1 MSLLEGVFKAFSLI
15 LTLDPNLIRIVLLS
29 LQVSLLAVVF
39 ATLAGVPLGAYLG
52 LKPPERTRFVSK
64 LLYTLMGLPPVV
76 AGLVIYLLISRMGP
90 LGVLGLLYTPTA
102 MIMAQFALAV
112 PIIAAL
118 TMIGIRSRGKEVQ
131 ETARTL
137 GADRILIA
145 WTVVRESRFAI
156 FGAVV
161 TGLGRV
167 IAEVGA
173 VMIVGGNIEGH
184 TRVMTTA
191 IVLETGKGNFELAL
205 GLGLIL
211 LLISFAINS
220 LLYYFREAKS
230 LPGKEIILEVK
241 NLSKV
246 YEKEV
251 LHIDQLSIRK
261 GRIYGIIGPSG
272 AGKSTLLRLVNMLE
286 PPTGGEVYFQGR
298 PISIN
303 VNGRADVAR
312 REMTLVFQKPL
323 LFGTSVEEN
332 VAFGLKARRFAREE
346 IRERVDILLGKV
358 GLREFARRHAATLSG
373 GEAQRVALARAVAF
387 EPALLL
393 LDEPTANLDPSNVEL
408 IERLIMD
415 LNRETAMTIIMVTHN
430 IFQARRIAQEVIF
443 MHEGRIIE
451 AGETEKVFTSPE
463 DSRTRAFVEGLMVY

>member
-1 MSLLEGVFKAFSLI
+1 
-15 LTLDPNLIRIVLLS
+15 VLLS

-220 LLYYFREAKS
+220 LLYYFQGG
-230 LPGKEIILEVK
+230 GK
-241 NLSKV
+241 
-246 YEKEV
+246 
-251 LHIDQLSIRK
+251 
-261 GRIYGIIGPSG
+261 
-272 AGKSTLLRLVNMLE
+272 
-286 PPTGGEVYFQGR
+286 
-298 PISIN
+298 
-303 VNGRADVAR
+303 
-312 REMTLVFQKPL
+312 
-323 LFGTSVEEN
+323 
-332 VAFGLKARRFAREE
+332 
-346 IRERVDILLGKV
+346 DIV
-358 GLREFARRHAATLSG
+358 R
-373 GEAQRVALARAVAF
+373 
-387 EPALLL
+387 
-393 LDEPTANLDPSNVEL
+393 
-408 IERLIMD
+408 
-415 LNRETAMTIIMVTHN
+415 
-430 IFQARRIAQEVIF
+430 
-443 MHEGRIIE
+443 
-451 AGETEKVFTSPE
+451 
-463 DSRTRAFVEGLMVY
+463 

>member
-220 LLYYFREAKS
+220 LLYYFQGG
-230 LPGKEIILEVK
+230 GK
-241 NLSKV
+241 
-246 YEKEV
+246 
-251 LHIDQLSIRK
+251 
-261 GRIYGIIGPSG
+261 
-272 AGKSTLLRLVNMLE
+272 
-286 PPTGGEVYFQGR
+286 
-298 PISIN
+298 
-303 VNGRADVAR
+303 
-312 REMTLVFQKPL
+312 
-323 LFGTSVEEN
+323 
-332 VAFGLKARRFAREE
+332 
-346 IRERVDILLGKV
+346 DIV
-358 GLREFARRHAATLSG
+358 R
-373 GEAQRVALARAVAF
+373 
-387 EPALLL
+387 
-393 LDEPTANLDPSNVEL
+393 
-408 IERLIMD
+408 
-415 LNRETAMTIIMVTHN
+415 
-430 IFQARRIAQEVIF
+430 
-443 MHEGRIIE
+443 
-451 AGETEKVFTSPE
+451 
-463 DSRTRAFVEGLMVY
+463 

>member
-1 MSLLEGVFKAFSLI
+1 MLLLEGIIEAFSLI
-15 LTLDPNLIRIVLLS
+15 FTLDPNLVRIVLLS

-90 LGVLGLLYTPTA
+90 LGFLGLLYSPTA
-102 MIMAQFALAV
+102 MVMAQFALAV

-211 LLISFAINS
+211 LLISFFINS
-220 LLYYFREAKS
+220 LL
-230 LPGKEIILEVK
+230 
-241 NLSKV
+241 
-246 YEKEV
+246 
-251 LHIDQLSIRK
+251 H
-261 GRIYGIIGPSG
+261 
-272 AGKSTLLRLVNMLE
+272 
-286 PPTGGEVYFQGR
+286 YFQG
-298 PISIN
+298 
-303 VNGRADVAR
+303 G
-312 REMTLVFQKPL
+312 
-323 LFGTSVEEN
+323 
-332 VAFGLKARRFAREE
+332 
-346 IRERVDILLGKV
+346 GK
-358 GLREFARRHAATLSG
+358 G
-373 GEAQRVALARAVAF
+373 GVW
-387 EPALLL
+387 
-393 LDEPTANLDPSNVEL
+393 
-408 IERLIMD
+408 
-415 LNRETAMTIIMVTHN
+415 
-430 IFQARRIAQEVIF
+430 
-443 MHEGRIIE
+443 
-451 AGETEKVFTSPE
+451 
-463 DSRTRAFVEGLMVY
+463 

>member
-1 MSLLEGVFKAFSLI
+1 MLLLEGIIEAFSLI
-15 LTLDPNLIRIVLLS
+15 FTLDPNLVRIVLLS

-90 LGVLGLLYTPTA
+90 LGFLGLLYSPTA
-102 MIMAQFALAV
+102 MVMAQFALAV

-118 TMIGIRSRGKEVQ
+118 TMIGIRSKGKEVQ

-137 GADRILIA
+137 GAGRFLTA

-211 LLISFAINS
+211 LLISFFINS
-220 LLYYFREAKS
+220 LL
-230 LPGKEIILEVK
+230 
-241 NLSKV
+241 
-246 YEKEV
+246 
-251 LHIDQLSIRK
+251 H
-261 GRIYGIIGPSG
+261 
-272 AGKSTLLRLVNMLE
+272 
-286 PPTGGEVYFQGR
+286 YFQG
-298 PISIN
+298 
-303 VNGRADVAR
+303 G
-312 REMTLVFQKPL
+312 
-323 LFGTSVEEN
+323 
-332 VAFGLKARRFAREE
+332 
-346 IRERVDILLGKV
+346 GK
-358 GLREFARRHAATLSG
+358 G
-373 GEAQRVALARAVAF
+373 GVW
-387 EPALLL
+387 
-393 LDEPTANLDPSNVEL
+393 
-408 IERLIMD
+408 
-415 LNRETAMTIIMVTHN
+415 
-430 IFQARRIAQEVIF
+430 
-443 MHEGRIIE
+443 
-451 AGETEKVFTSPE
+451 
-463 DSRTRAFVEGLMVY
+463 

>member
-1 MSLLEGVFKAFSLI
+1 MLLLEGIIEAFSLI
-15 LTLDPNLIRIVLLS
+15 FTLDPNLVRIVLLS

-52 LKPPERTRFVSK
+52 LKPPERNRFVSK

-90 LGVLGLLYTPTA
+90 LGFLGLLYTPTA
-102 MIMAQFALAV
+102 MVMAQFALAV

-137 GADRILIA
+137 GADRLLTA

-211 LLISFAINS
+211 LLISFVINS
-220 LLYYFREAKS
+220 LL
-230 LPGKEIILEVK
+230 
-241 NLSKV
+241 
-246 YEKEV
+246 
-251 LHIDQLSIRK
+251 H
-261 GRIYGIIGPSG
+261 
-272 AGKSTLLRLVNMLE
+272 
-286 PPTGGEVYFQGR
+286 YFQG
-298 PISIN
+298 
-303 VNGRADVAR
+303 G
-312 REMTLVFQKPL
+312 
-323 LFGTSVEEN
+323 
-332 VAFGLKARRFAREE
+332 
-346 IRERVDILLGKV
+346 GK
-358 GLREFARRHAATLSG
+358 G
-373 GEAQRVALARAVAF
+373 GVW
-387 EPALLL
+387 
-393 LDEPTANLDPSNVEL
+393 
-408 IERLIMD
+408 
-415 LNRETAMTIIMVTHN
+415 
-430 IFQARRIAQEVIF
+430 
-443 MHEGRIIE
+443 
-451 AGETEKVFTSPE
+451 
-463 DSRTRAFVEGLMVY
+463 

>member
-1 MSLLEGVFKAFSLI
+1 LSLLEGVFKAFSLI

-220 LLYYFREAKS
+220 LLYYF
-230 LPGKEIILEVK
+230 
-241 NLSKV
+241 
-246 YEKEV
+246 
-251 LHIDQLSIRK
+251 Q
-261 GRIYGIIGPSG
+261 
-272 AGKSTLLRLVNMLE
+272 
-286 PPTGGEVYFQGR
+286 GG
-298 PISIN
+298 
-303 VNGRADVAR
+303 
-312 REMTLVFQKPL
+312 
-323 LFGTSVEEN
+323 
-332 VAFGLKARRFAREE
+332 
-346 IRERVDILLGKV
+346 GKV
-358 GLREFARRHAATLSG
+358 IAR
-373 GEAQRVALARAVAF
+373 
-387 EPALLL
+387 
-393 LDEPTANLDPSNVEL
+393 
-408 IERLIMD
+408 
-415 LNRETAMTIIMVTHN
+415 
-430 IFQARRIAQEVIF
+430 
-443 MHEGRIIE
+443 
-451 AGETEKVFTSPE
+451 
-463 DSRTRAFVEGLMVY
+463 

>member
-1 MSLLEGVFKAFSLI
+1 MLLLEGIIEAFSLI
-15 LTLDPNLIRIVLLS
+15 FTLDPNLVRIVLLS

-90 LGVLGLLYTPTA
+90 LGFLGLLYSPTA
-102 MIMAQFALAV
+102 MVVAQFALAV

-118 TMIGIRSRGKEVQ
+118 TMIGIRSKGKEVQ

-137 GADRILIA
+137 GAGRFLTA

-211 LLISFAINS
+211 LLISFFINS
-220 LLYYFREAKS
+220 LL
-230 LPGKEIILEVK
+230 
-241 NLSKV
+241 
-246 YEKEV
+246 
-251 LHIDQLSIRK
+251 H
-261 GRIYGIIGPSG
+261 
-272 AGKSTLLRLVNMLE
+272 
-286 PPTGGEVYFQGR
+286 YFQG
-298 PISIN
+298 
-303 VNGRADVAR
+303 G
-312 REMTLVFQKPL
+312 
-323 LFGTSVEEN
+323 
-332 VAFGLKARRFAREE
+332 
-346 IRERVDILLGKV
+346 GK
-358 GLREFARRHAATLSG
+358 G
-373 GEAQRVALARAVAF
+373 GVW
-387 EPALLL
+387 
-393 LDEPTANLDPSNVEL
+393 
-408 IERLIMD
+408 
-415 LNRETAMTIIMVTHN
+415 
-430 IFQARRIAQEVIF
+430 
-443 MHEGRIIE
+443 
-451 AGETEKVFTSPE
+451 
-463 DSRTRAFVEGLMVY
+463 

>member
-1 MSLLEGVFKAFSLI
+1 LSLLEGVFKAFSLI

-220 LLYYFREAKS
+220 LLYYFQGG
-230 LPGKEIILEVK
+230 GKDI
-241 NLSKV
+241 
-246 YEKEV
+246 
-251 LHIDQLSIRK
+251 
-261 GRIYGIIGPSG
+261 
-272 AGKSTLLRLVNMLE
+272 
-286 PPTGGEVYFQGR
+286 
-298 PISIN
+298 
-303 VNGRADVAR
+303 AR
-312 REMTLVFQKPL
+312 
-323 LFGTSVEEN
+323 
-332 VAFGLKARRFAREE
+332 
-346 IRERVDILLGKV
+346 
-358 GLREFARRHAATLSG
+358 
-373 GEAQRVALARAVAF
+373 
-387 EPALLL
+387 
-393 LDEPTANLDPSNVEL
+393 
-408 IERLIMD
+408 
-415 LNRETAMTIIMVTHN
+415 
-430 IFQARRIAQEVIF
+430 
-443 MHEGRIIE
+443 
-451 AGETEKVFTSPE
+451 
-463 DSRTRAFVEGLMVY
+463 

>member
-220 LLYYFREAKS
+220 LLYYF
-230 LPGKEIILEVK
+230 
-241 NLSKV
+241 
-246 YEKEV
+246 
-251 LHIDQLSIRK
+251 Q
-261 GRIYGIIGPSG
+261 
-272 AGKSTLLRLVNMLE
+272 
-286 PPTGGEVYFQGR
+286 GG
-298 PISIN
+298 
-303 VNGRADVAR
+303 
-312 REMTLVFQKPL
+312 
-323 LFGTSVEEN
+323 
-332 VAFGLKARRFAREE
+332 
-346 IRERVDILLGKV
+346 GKV
-358 GLREFARRHAATLSG
+358 IAR
-373 GEAQRVALARAVAF
+373 
-387 EPALLL
+387 
-393 LDEPTANLDPSNVEL
+393 
-408 IERLIMD
+408 
-415 LNRETAMTIIMVTHN
+415 
-430 IFQARRIAQEVIF
+430 
-443 MHEGRIIE
+443 
-451 AGETEKVFTSPE
+451 
-463 DSRTRAFVEGLMVY
+463 

>member
-1 MSLLEGVFKAFSLI
+1 M

-220 LLYYFREAKS
+220 LLYYFQGG
-230 LPGKEIILEVK
+230 GK
-241 NLSKV
+241 
-246 YEKEV
+246 
-251 LHIDQLSIRK
+251 
-261 GRIYGIIGPSG
+261 
-272 AGKSTLLRLVNMLE
+272 
-286 PPTGGEVYFQGR
+286 
-298 PISIN
+298 
-303 VNGRADVAR
+303 
-312 REMTLVFQKPL
+312 
-323 LFGTSVEEN
+323 
-332 VAFGLKARRFAREE
+332 
-346 IRERVDILLGKV
+346 DIV
-358 GLREFARRHAATLSG
+358 R
-373 GEAQRVALARAVAF
+373 
-387 EPALLL
+387 
-393 LDEPTANLDPSNVEL
+393 
-408 IERLIMD
+408 
-415 LNRETAMTIIMVTHN
+415 
-430 IFQARRIAQEVIF
+430 
-443 MHEGRIIE
+443 
-451 AGETEKVFTSPE
+451 
-463 DSRTRAFVEGLMVY
+463 

>member
-1 MSLLEGVFKAFSLI
+1 
-15 LTLDPNLIRIVLLS
+15 
-29 LQVSLLAVVF
+29 
-39 ATLAGVPLGAYLG
+39 
-52 LKPPERTRFVSK
+52 
-64 LLYTLMGLPPVV
+64 
-76 AGLVIYLLISRMGP
+76 
-90 LGVLGLLYTPTA
+90 

-220 LLYYFREAKS
+220 LLYYF
-230 LPGKEIILEVK
+230 
-241 NLSKV
+241 
-246 YEKEV
+246 
-251 LHIDQLSIRK
+251 Q
-261 GRIYGIIGPSG
+261 
-272 AGKSTLLRLVNMLE
+272 
-286 PPTGGEVYFQGR
+286 GG
-298 PISIN
+298 
-303 VNGRADVAR
+303 
-312 REMTLVFQKPL
+312 
-323 LFGTSVEEN
+323 
-332 VAFGLKARRFAREE
+332 
-346 IRERVDILLGKV
+346 GKV
-358 GLREFARRHAATLSG
+358 IAR
-373 GEAQRVALARAVAF
+373 
-387 EPALLL
+387 
-393 LDEPTANLDPSNVEL
+393 
-408 IERLIMD
+408 
-415 LNRETAMTIIMVTHN
+415 
-430 IFQARRIAQEVIF
+430 
-443 MHEGRIIE
+443 
-451 AGETEKVFTSPE
+451 
-463 DSRTRAFVEGLMVY
+463 

>member
-64 LLYTLMGLPPVV
+64 LLYTLMGLPPVG
-76 AGLVIYLLISRMGP
+76 AGLVIYLLISLMGP

-137 GADRILIA
+137 GADRSLIA

-211 LLISFAINS
+211 LLISFALNS
-220 LLYYFREAKS
+220 
-230 LPGKEIILEVK
+230 
-241 NLSKV
+241 
-246 YEKEV
+246 
-251 LHIDQLSIRK
+251 
-261 GRIYGIIGPSG
+261 
-272 AGKSTLLRLVNMLE
+272 
-286 PPTGGEVYFQGR
+286 
-298 PISIN
+298 
-303 VNGRADVAR
+303 
-312 REMTLVFQKPL
+312 
-323 LFGTSVEEN
+323 
-332 VAFGLKARRFAREE
+332 
-346 IRERVDILLGKV
+346 
-358 GLREFARRHAATLSG
+358 
-373 GEAQRVALARAVAF
+373 
-387 EPALLL
+387 
-393 LDEPTANLDPSNVEL
+393 
-408 IERLIMD
+408 
-415 LNRETAMTIIMVTHN
+415 
-430 IFQARRIAQEVIF
+430 
-443 MHEGRIIE
+443 
-451 AGETEKVFTSPE
+451 
-463 DSRTRAFVEGLMVY
+463 